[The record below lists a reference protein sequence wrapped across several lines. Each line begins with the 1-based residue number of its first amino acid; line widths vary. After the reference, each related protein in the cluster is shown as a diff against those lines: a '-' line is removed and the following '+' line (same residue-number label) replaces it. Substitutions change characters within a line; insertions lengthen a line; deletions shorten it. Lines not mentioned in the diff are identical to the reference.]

1 MTPFYEKNLPVFR
14 TGFKKWYFLKT
25 GLYGRDTKQAILTPF
40 LTTYRVKDWRHE
52 SLRVFPSLF
61 EKDPQ
66 NGAFKFGLFSS
77 F

>member
-1 MTPFYEKNLPVFR
+1 MRRISPSFAQISKI
-14 TGFKKWYFLKT
+14 GAFLKGVSAT
-25 GLYGRDTKQAILTPF
+25 APLQRCTVFPF

-52 SLRVFPSLF
+52 SLRVLPSLF

-66 NGAFKFGLFSS
+66 NGAFKFDLFSS